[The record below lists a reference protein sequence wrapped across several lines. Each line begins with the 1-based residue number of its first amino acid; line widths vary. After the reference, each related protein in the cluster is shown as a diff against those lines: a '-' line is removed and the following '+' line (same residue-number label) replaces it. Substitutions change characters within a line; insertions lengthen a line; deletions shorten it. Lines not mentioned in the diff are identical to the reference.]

1 MTFIYS
7 QPLMGLS
14 LGLVEAG
21 GWGGTCIADRGG
33 LFLVLSPVV
42 AGVLLPNL
50 KRFGNNSHQEQK
62 IDTELCGYSFYS
74 NSSD

>member
-7 QPLMGLS
+7 QPFMGLS
-14 LGLVEAG
+14 LGLVG
-21 GWGGTCIADRGG
+21 GEGGGS
-33 LFLVLSPVV
+33 SPVV

>member
-1 MTFIYS
+1 
-7 QPLMGLS
+7 MGLS
-14 LGLVEAG
+14 LGLVG
-21 GWGGTCIADRGG
+21 GGS
-33 LFLVLSPVV
+33 SPVV

>member
-14 LGLVEAG
+14 LGLVG
-21 GWGGTCIADRGG
+21 GGS
-33 LFLVLSPVV
+33 SPVV

>member
-1 MTFIYS
+1 
-7 QPLMGLS
+7 MGLS
-14 LGLVEAG
+14 LGLVG
-21 GWGGTCIADRGG
+21 GGGS
-33 LFLVLSPVV
+33 SPVV